1 MINRIIDFSIRN
13 KFLVFA
19 LVGAACLW
27 GSWSMMHLPVDA
39 MPDLS
44 ETQVI
49 ILSRWD
55 RSPDI
60 IEDQVTYPIV
70 SAMTGAPHVKTV
82 RGVSDFGFSYVYV
95 IFDEGTD
102 LYWARSRTLEY
113 LSPVTGRFPEG
124 VKTELG
130 PDATGLGW
138 VFQYILK
145 DESNE
150 HSLGELRSYQDWYLR
165 YHLKAVPGVADVA
178 SLGGFTQQYQV
189 NVDPNRLRSYGIP
202 ISRVADAVRA
212 GNRETGARLLES
224 GGAEYMIRG
233 RGYMQ
238 SQHDIEDTVL
248 TSVDGTPI
256 RIRDVGTV
264 AIGPDIRRGVGDLD
278 GTGEVVSGIV
288 IMRDGNNALDVIDRV
303 KVRLKDI
310 EPGLPSGVKV
320 VPVYDRSELIKRS
333 ISNARLTLIEV
344 ILTVVVII
352 LIFLRHFPTAVI
364 PVVTIPVA
372 VLLALIPLRYAGG
385 SINVMA
391 LAGLAIACGELVDAA
406 IVVGEQTHRKLE
418 SYQISGLPFSYR
430 EVVLEAVREVAGP
443 TFLALLVIA
452 VAFLPVLAL
461 EGHEG
466 KLFRPLAYT
475 KTFAMLAAAAL
486 AITFDPALR
495 LLLVKR
501 PTPVDN
507 PASTWQRVSNWLLGG
522 RIRSQEDHPI
532 TGPLM
537 RLYDAVVRWT
547 LRWKWLVIASALAL
561 VLVTIPLFWEI
572 GSEFMPSVDEGSLLY
587 MPTTM
592 PGISIAESQKLLQV
606 TDRILKSFPEVDHV
620 MGKAGRA
627 DTATDPAPLSMLETV
642 IVLKPQSEWRKTE
655 TWYSSWAPN
664 WLLPIL
670 RHITADHISEPQL
683 VAEMNEALRIPGL
696 SNSWTMPIRGRI
708 DMLSTGIRTP
718 VGLKVQGADLARI
731 QQIGHQLEQVL
742 STLPG
747 TRSVF
752 AERAGNGYF
761 LDVVWDRNALARY
774 GLSVDDAQNALSTA
788 VGGDDVTTMIEG
800 RERYPVNVR
809 YLRDYRSDLEALG
822 RVLISTNEKQVPLS
836 ELATI
841 HTLNG
846 PAMIRNENGLLTGY
860 VFVDVGDRPVGDYVA
875 QARQQIQSKLSL
887 PAGYSILWSGQ
898 YESAQRVRERL
909 MTVVPATLAIIL
921 FLIYCNTRSIAKTL
935 IVTLAVPFSAVGA
948 LWMVYALGYNLS
960 IAVWLGIIAL
970 LGIDAETGVFMLLYL
985 DLAYEK
991 AKREPQGITRPRLHE
1006 AIVEGSARRLR
1017 PKLMTFATMSIGL
1030 IPILWATGTG
1040 SEIMKRIAAPMVG
1053 GMVTSFILELLVYP
1067 AVYLVWR
1074 ESAMQKEPADLARDG
1089 VIEGVRDDGDTSAHV
1104 APVAAWLNRL
1114 RSQPTPSGSQF
1125 SR

>member
-1 MINRIIDFSIRN
+1 MINRIIGLCVRN
-13 KFLVFA
+13 KFLVFT

-27 GSWSMMHLPVDA
+27 GTWAMMHQPVDA

-60 IEDQVTYPIV
+60 IEDQVTYPII

-82 RGVSDFGFSYVYV
+82 RGISDFGFSYVYV
-95 IFDEGTD
+95 IFEEGTD

-113 LSPVTGRFPEG
+113 LSSVTGRLPEG
-124 VKTELG
+124 VRTELG

-138 VFQYILK
+138 VFQYVLK
-145 DESNE
+145 DESGK
-150 HSLGELRSYQDWYLR
+150 HSLGELRSYQDWYLK
-165 YHLKAVPGVADVA
+165 YYLKAVPGVADVA

-202 ISRVADAVRA
+202 ISRVADAVRS
-212 GNRETGARLLES
+212 GNRETGARLLEF

-238 SQHDIEDTVL
+238 SPHDIEEIAL
-248 TSVDGTPI
+248 ASVDGTPI
-256 RIRDVGTV
+256 RIRDIGKVV
-264 AIGPDIRRGVGDLD
+264 IGPDIRRGASDLD
-278 GTGEVVSGIV
+278 GSGEVVSGIV
-288 IMRDGNNALDVIDRV
+288 IMRDGDNALDVIGRV
-303 KVRLKDI
+303 KSRLKDI

-320 VPVYDRSELIKRS
+320 VPVYDRAELIQRA

-352 LIFLRHFPTAVI
+352 LIFLWHFPSAVI

-372 VLLALIPLRYAGG
+372 VLLTFIPLHYTGV
-385 SINVMA
+385 SINVMS

-406 IVVGEQTHRKLE
+406 IVVGEQTHKKLE
-418 SYQISGLPFSYR
+418 SYQQAGLPFSYR
-430 EVVLEAVREVAGP
+430 DAVLEAVHEVAGP
-443 TFLALLVIA
+443 TFFALLVIA
-452 VAFLPVLAL
+452 VAFLPVLVL
-461 EGHEG
+461 EGQEG

-475 KTFAMLAAAAL
+475 KNFAMLAAAAL

-495 LLLVKR
+495 LLMVRQRRSRLG
-501 PTPVDN
+501 N
-507 PASTWQRVSNWLLGG
+507 SGSTWQRFSGWLLGG

-537 RLYDAVVRWT
+537 RIYDPVVRWT
-547 LRWKWLVIASALAL
+547 LRWKWQVIAGAVVL
-561 VLVTIPLFWEI
+561 VLLTIPLFWTI

-587 MPTTM
+587 MPSTL
-592 PGISIAESQKLLQV
+592 PGISIGESQKLLQV
-606 TDRILKSFPEVDHV
+606 TDRILKTFPEVDHV
-620 MGKAGRA
+620 MGKTGRA

-642 IVLKPQSEWRKTE
+642 IVLKPQSEWRKTDV
-655 TWYSSWAPN
+655 WYSSWAPH
-664 WLLPIL
+664 WLLPAL
-670 RHITADHISEPQL
+670 RHVTADHIPEEQL
-683 VAEMNEALRIPGL
+683 VAAMNDALHIPGL

-718 VGLKVQGADLARI
+718 VGLKIQGSDLAQI

-742 STLPG
+742 NTVPG
-747 TRSVF
+747 TRSAF
-752 AERAGNGYF
+752 AERTGDGYF
-761 LDVVWDRNALARY
+761 LDIVWNRDALARY
-774 GLSVDDAQNALSTA
+774 GLSVDDAQSALSTA
-788 VGGDDVTTMIEG
+788 VGGDNVTTLIDG
-800 RERYPVNVR
+800 RARYPVNVR
-809 YLRDYRSDLEALG
+809 YLRDFRSDLDALG
-822 RVLISTNEKQVPLS
+822 KVLISTNEKQIPLS
-836 ELATI
+836 ELAAV

-860 VFVDVGDRPVGDYVA
+860 VFVDIGDRPIGDYVA
-875 QARQQIQSKLSL
+875 EARQRVQAQLPL

-898 YESAQRVRERL
+898 YESAERVRQRL
-909 MTVVPATLAIIL
+909 IVIVPVTIAVIL
-921 FLIYCNTRSIAKTL
+921 FLLYCNTRSVTKTL
-935 IVTLAVPFSAVGA
+935 IVVLAVPFSAVGA
-948 LWMVYALGYNLS
+948 LWIVYALGYNMS

-985 DLAYEK
+985 DLAFEK
-991 AKREPQGITRPRLHE
+991 ARRETVRMTVARLHE
-1006 AIVEGSARRLR
+1006 AIVEGAAKRLR
-1017 PKLMTFATMSIGL
+1017 PKFMTFATMSIGL
-1030 IPILWATGTG
+1030 IPILWSTGAG

-1053 GMVTSFILELLVYP
+1053 GIVTSFILELLVYP

-1074 ESAMQKEPADLARDG
+1074 EAALKNESRELGNDEI
-1089 VIEGVRDDGDTSAHV
+1089 VTSGFLGLHQHE
-1104 APVAAWLNRL
+1104 
-1114 RSQPTPSGSQF
+1114 RSNLVGASQQQP
-1125 SR
+1125 